1 MLKIVADNL
10 HDNQTMGSHFDQPG
24 TFSDE
29 KQQVPKPYALLQA
42 VPIFQQPYLL
52 PVQQEADHHLNSECN
67 KLDTDKVRIMLRL
80 INR

>member
-1 MLKIVADNL
+1 MADNL

-29 KQQVPKPYALLQA
+29 KQQVPKPYTLLQA

-52 PVQQEADHHLNSECN
+52 PVQQEADHHLNNQCN